1 MNIDEINILEKSIK
15 IFFENKDSYYKNEKF
30 KAYFFQGDDS
40 TNNINVIYDNKNYI
54 YYLLNISKEKEYLIK
69 EKNENEIAII
79 DSSYDLFFYKKST
92 NQKNINCILL
102 LIIND
107 IDIKSTNENYLE
119 FKSEKLLNI
128 NLKKEIINKI
138 KQKIIENLK
147 NEIEKNDSD
156 DISESLLGDKNY
168 NFLVNKHLIENKND
182 NIKIQI
188 ENLSSLMSKVEII
201 KKNCTSLDIEK
212 LFMNIIEILPPSY
225 SSNLAQKYLS
235 EMPDNLYNLMDKY
248 CNSSFNKI
256 SFDNYKKNK
265 LLLIKTKEKYNSITE
280 NNIKN
285 IRVKKRINK
294 IFRLNKVKVKNKI
307 NNNKFKYSSA
317 EIQNEEYKKNKI
329 IKAKEIRKKNYFKII
344 KQKHGI
350 KENIKEF
357 NDKMLFEQNNKNNV
371 KKKIFKCLTL
381 KRKREKFFI
390 IKNN

>member
-1 MNIDEINILEKSIK
+1 MNNDEINILEKSIK

-92 NQKNINCILL
+92 NPKNINCILL

-138 KQKIIENLK
+138 KEKIIENLK
-147 NEIEKNDSD
+147 NEIEKNDID
-156 DISESLLGDKNY
+156 DITESLLGEKNY
-168 NFLVNKHLIENKND
+168 NFLVNKHLIENNND

-188 ENLSSLMSKVEII
+188 ENLSRLMSKVEII
-201 KKNCTSLDIEK
+201 KNKCNNLDIDK
-212 LFMNIIEILPPSY
+212 LFMNVIEILPPSY

-235 EMPDNLYNLMDKY
+235 EMPENLYNLMNKY
-248 CNSSFNKI
+248 CNSNFNKI